1 MKKLHV
7 IYAGWG
13 EKWPFATLADNGRE
27 LLFEYTPEAMG
38 EGLELSPLHLKLR
51 PQAYGNFPLHLQRL
65 PGLIADCLPDGWGM
79 LLMDRIFRSQGL
91 DLGQISPLDRLA
103 FVGSRSLGAFM
114 FEPAQPMDFSAQ
126 DLALLDLARN
136 VQKVMSGHAD
146 ELLCELAA
154 IGGSPHG
161 ARPKALVFY
170 QPDSGQIST
179 HSFNQAQSWL
189 VKFPAQGEHKE
200 VCAIEAM
207 YAEMARACGLEMPA
221 ARYFDLAPELS
232 AFGVERFDTVNACR
246 IPVHSLAGL
255 LHADFRIPSSVDYT
269 SFLRA
274 TRMLTRD
281 DREVKKAFERAVFNV
296 VFHNRDD
303 HCKNFSFRLDR
314 DRTWRLA
321 PCYDL
326 TFSEGPGGEHQMD
339 IVGQGRAITRDHL
352 LTLAQQGG
360 LDRHWAGQVI
370 DRIAQVASEIA
381 QFASQ
386 APIRKSTV
394 SQLVA
399 KIQANCDL
407 CG

>member
-1 MKKLHV
+1 MKKLQV

-13 EKWPFATLADNGRE
+13 EHWPFATLADNGRE
-27 LLFEYTPEAMG
+27 LLFEYTPEALAK
-38 EGLELSPLHLKLR
+38 GLELSPLHLKLR
-51 PQAYGNFPLHLQRL
+51 PQAYGNFPQHLQRL

-103 FVGSRSLGAFM
+103 FVGSRSLGAFI
-114 FEPAQPMDFSAQ
+114 FEPAQPMDSSAR

-136 VQKVMSGHAD
+136 VREVMSGHAD
-146 ELLCELAA
+146 ELLRELAV

-161 ARPKALVFY
+161 ARPKAVVYY
-170 QPDSGQIST
+170 QPNTGQIST
-179 HSFNQAQSWL
+179 SSFGEAQPWL
-189 VKFPAQGEHKE
+189 IKFPAQGEHQE

-221 ARYFDLAPELS
+221 TRYFDLGPDLS
-232 AFGVERFDTVNACR
+232 AFGVERFDTVNTCR

-281 DREVKKAFERAVFNV
+281 EREVKKAFERAVFNV

-303 HCKNFSFRLDR
+303 HCKNFSYRLGQDQA
-314 DRTWRLA
+314 WRLA

-339 IVGQGRAITRDHL
+339 IVGQGRAITREHL
-352 LTLAQQGG
+352 LSLAQQGG
-360 LDRHWAGQVI
+360 LDRHWAGQAI
-370 DRIAQVASEIA
+370 DRIAQVASEIN
-381 QFASQ
+381 QFAGQ
-386 APIRKSTV
+386 APIRGATV
-394 SQLVA
+394 RQLAA
-399 KIQANCDL
+399 KIHANRDL